1 MYDYEIIRK
10 NFVNISEKDKLTYRE
25 MCELVGD
32 KFAISSNT
40 RKNQVARWSV
50 CVNFQKKNNYF
61 TKIKIKNKEE
71 LNFDFDYFT
80 KVNNCLQEIKQCK
93 NYPELCAVLGESVL
107 GGSSR
112 DAQIDK
118 WKIYFSWKRSGNKYT
133 RIRLLSLEQV
143 LNNLTKRKQKEF
155 QKKKDSLKKSKEEKY
170 KNFVLTDLILLRTH
184 RRSGHSARNSYKRWG
199 QRGVYLILNK
209 TQEAKNEFG
218 KSVYYIG
225 STNVTFYDRFC
236 MHLQGGIPETKKLL
250 ELKGTQI
257 DFLYIAKEE
266 DTEEFI
272 REKEAEFWAE
282 YKNKGYNLLNKKA
295 PYYHKSSKKKKEKKD
310 IDYFDGFYFND
321 EDWLAYRKSK
331 IKIKG
336 EKFPRLIKFLREELD
351 LEYSEEFGIWT
362 EKEMIPKI
370 QDYMNSKNDKSEVKL
385 NEVED

>member
-1 MYDYEIIRK
+1 MYDYETIRK
-10 NFVNISEKDKLTYRE
+10 NFANISEKDKLTYRE

-351 LEYSEEFGIWT
+351 LEYSEEFGVWT

>member
-1 MYDYEIIRK
+1 MYDYETIKK
-10 NFVNISEKDKLTYRE
+10 NFIKISEKDKLTYRE

-32 KFAISSNT
+32 RFATSSNT

-61 TKIKIKNKEE
+61 TKIKIKNEEE

-133 RIRLLSLEQV
+133 RIHLLSLEQV

-218 KSVYYIG
+218 KSAYYIG

-331 IKIKG
+331 VKIKG

-351 LEYSEEFGIWT
+351 LEYSEEFGVWT

-370 QDYMNSKNDKSEVKL
+370 QDYINSKNDKNEVKL

>member
-1 MYDYEIIRK
+1 MYDYETIKK
-10 NFVNISEKDKLTYRE
+10 NFANISKKDKLTYKE

-32 KFAISSNT
+32 KFTSNGGA
-40 RKNQVARWSV
+40 RKNQAARWAV
-50 CVNFQKKNNYF
+50 CIDFQKENNYF
-61 TKIKIKNKEE
+61 TKIKIKNEEE

-80 KVNNCLQEIKQCK
+80 KVNNYLQEIKQCK
-93 NYPELCAVLGESVL
+93 NYPELCAALKESVL

-118 WKIYFSWKRSGNKYT
+118 WKNYFGWKRSGNKYT
-133 RIRLLSLEQV
+133 RIHPFSLEQV
-143 LNNLTKRKQKEF
+143 LNNLTKRKQKEI
-155 QKKKDSLKKSKEEKY
+155 QKRKDTLKKSKEEKY
-170 KNFVLTDLILLRTH
+170 KNFILTDLILQRTH
-184 RRSGHSARNSYKRWG
+184 RRNSHSARNSYKRWG

-209 TQEAKNEFG
+209 TEEAKNEFG

-272 REKEAEFWAE
+272 REKEAEFWSE

-295 PYYHKSSKKKKEKKD
+295 PYYHKSSKKKKEKKNP
-310 IDYFDGFYFND
+310 DYFDGAYFNN
-321 EDWLAYRKSK
+321 EDWLIYRKSK
-331 IKIKG
+331 VKIKG

-351 LEYSEEFGIWT
+351 LEYSEDFGIWT

-370 QDYMNSKNDKSEVKL
+370 QEYMSSKNEVKL

>member
-1 MYDYEIIRK
+1 MYDYETIRK
-10 NFVNISEKDKLTYRE
+10 NFANISEKDKLTYRE

-282 YKNKGYNLLNKKA
+282 YKNKGYKLLNKKA

-351 LEYSEEFGIWT
+351 LEYSEEFGVWT

>member
-1 MYDYEIIRK
+1 MYDYETIKR
-10 NFVNISEKDKLTYRE
+10 NFEGNTKMLSHKE
-25 MCELVGD
+25 MCAKMGE
-32 KFAISSNT
+32 KYNSNPAQIERQRERWKQIISWKYNKS
-40 RKNQVARWSV
+40 
-50 CVNFQKKNNYF
+50 KKAYYA
-61 TKIKIKNKEE
+61 IKIFSEEE

-80 KVNNCLQEIKQCK
+80 KVNNYLQEIKQCK

-170 KNFVLTDLILLRTH
+170 KNFVLTDLILQRTH
-184 RRSGHSARNSYKRWG
+184 RRNGHSARNSYKRWG

-209 TQEAKNEFG
+209 TEEAKNEFG

-295 PYYHKSSKKKKEKKD
+295 PYYHKSSKKKKEKQNP
-310 IDYFDGFYFND
+310 DYFDGACFND
-321 EDWLAYRKSK
+321 EDWLIYRKSK
-331 IKIKG
+331 VKIKG

-351 LEYSEEFGIWT
+351 LEYSEDFGIWT

-370 QDYMNSKNDKSEVKL
+370 QEYMNSKNEVKL

>member
-1 MYDYEIIRK
+1 MYDYETIKK
-10 NFVNISEKDKLTYRE
+10 NFANISEKDKLTYRE
-25 MCELVGD
+25 ICEFVGD
-32 KFAISSNT
+32 KFATSSNT
-40 RKNQVARWSV
+40 RRNQVARWAV

-61 TKIKIKNKEE
+61 TKIRIKNEEE

-80 KVNNCLQEIKQCK
+80 KINSCLQEIKQCK
-93 NYPELCAVLGESVL
+93 NYPELCAILGESVL

-143 LNNLTKRKQKEF
+143 LNNLTKRKQKEA

-170 KNFVLTDLILLRTH
+170 KNFILTDLILLRTH

-209 TQEAKNEFG
+209 TQEAKTEFG

-225 STNVTFYDRFC
+225 STNVSFYDRFC

-282 YKNKGYNLLNKKA
+282 YKKKGYNLLNKKA

-331 IKIKG
+331 VKIKG

-370 QDYMNSKNDKSEVKL
+370 QDYMNSKNDKNEVKL